1 MYCNYSLEYQLT
13 QESKSQAL
21 YHALP
26 MNYVS
31 AAKLQNKL
39 EGEAN
44 QADMRKIIRKMTLEG
59 FIEAKSSKRLGIK

>member
-1 MYCNYSLEYQLT
+1 
-13 QESKSQAL
+13 
-21 YHALP
+21 